1 MPKAKR
7 KSIDKPGTMTRLK
20 LAPTLFL
27 LLTCLMTSAATA
39 QTSSADTTAFRPLWD
54 GETFDG
60 WHQLDGG
67 EWTME
72 DGAIVGRST
81 TSEDEYGLLITDDQY
96 GDFTVRLQ
104 FMAVSGNSGFY
115 IRAREVGGE
124 VGVHGFQAEIDATRD
139 VGGIYETGGRG
150 WVDQPDSAEVAS
162 YFKPGEWNDM
172 IIEAEGQDVRVYVN
186 GVKSAE
192 VKGDPS
198 PTTGHLALQL
208 HAGQDM
214 EVRMRNVEIRGEP
227 IREGK

>member
-1 MPKAKR
+1 MR
-7 KSIDKPGTMTRLK
+7 ILLRS
-20 LAPTLFL
+20 FL
-27 LLTCLMTSAATA
+27 LVCLLSITHTATG
-39 QTSSADTTAFRPLWD
+39 QTSEADTSFTPLWD
-54 GETFDG
+54 DETFDG
-60 WHQLDGG
+60 WHQLEGG
-67 EWTME
+67 TWTIE

-81 TSEDEYGLLITDDQY
+81 TSEDEYGLLITDEQY

-150 WVDQPDSAEVAS
+150 WVDQPDSADVAS
-162 YFKPGEWNDM
+162 YFKPGEWNNM
-172 IIEAEGQDVRVYVN
+172 TIEAEGRNVTVYVN

-192 VKGDPS
+192 VMDDPS
-198 PTTGHLALQL
+198 PTEGHLALQL

-227 IREGK
+227 LEQE